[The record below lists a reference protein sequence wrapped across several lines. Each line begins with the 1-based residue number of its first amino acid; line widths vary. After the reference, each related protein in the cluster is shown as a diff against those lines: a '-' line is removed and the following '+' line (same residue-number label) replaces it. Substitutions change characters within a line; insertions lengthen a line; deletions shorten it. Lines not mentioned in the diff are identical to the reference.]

1 MSHLELISRLA
12 QPLADGEGKIVLL
25 VLDGLGDIRTEAQP
39 LTPLEH
45 AALPHLDALARRSA
59 LGRLV
64 PVAPGVTP
72 GSGPGHLALFG
83 HDPTQPAADIG
94 RGVLEALGEGLPVG
108 PGDVAARGNFAT
120 ADAAGNLTDRRAG
133 RIPTEECRRLCAAIR
148 EALRPQQPVDG
159 VQVTVEAGEGHRFVL
174 LLRGEGLSPDL
185 EDTDPQR
192 LGVPPLPVTARD
204 LTLEGREGREA
215 REGRGGGE
223 RAERTA
229 AVVRRVVATIERA
242 LAGEPRANRV
252 LLRGF
257 SQLPHLPRMRDLY
270 HLRCGAFAGYPLYR
284 GAAAACGMEVVP
296 AGKRP
301 AEVIAAAGA
310 NWQRFDYFFVHVK
323 QTDAAGEDG
332 DFAAKVR
339 AIEEVDASL
348 PALLELRPA
357 VLAVTGDHSTPAPL
371 ESHSWHPVP
380 LLLCSG
386 CCSIDGSEEFSERAA
401 ARGELGT
408 ILSHQLMGLLLANA
422 GRLAK
427 YGA

>member
-12 QPLADGEGKIVLL
+12 LPLPDGEGKIVLL

-45 AALPHLDALARRSA
+45 ASLPHLDALARRST

-72 GSGPGHLALFG
+72 GSGPGHLGLFG
-83 HDPTQPAADIG
+83 HDPSQPAADIG

-120 ADAAGNLTDRRAG
+120 ADAAGQLTDRRAG

-148 EALRPQQPVDG
+148 EALRPEQPVDG

-192 LGVPPLPVTARD
+192 LGVPPLQVTAR
-204 LTLEGREGREA
+204 GPAGKQ
-215 REGRGGGE
+215 G
-223 RAERTA
+223 ERTA
-229 AVVRRVVATIERA
+229 AVVRRVVATIESA
-242 LAGEPRANRV
+242 LAAEPRANRA

-257 SQLPHLPRMRDLY
+257 SQLPHLPRMSDLY

-284 GAAAACGMEVVP
+284 GVAAACGMEVV
-296 AGKRP
+296 ASGKRP
-301 AEVIAAAGA
+301 AEAMEVVRAS
-310 NWQRFDYFFVHVK
+310 WQRFDYFFVHAK

-348 PALLELRPA
+348 PTLLELGPA
-357 VLAVTGDHSTPAPL
+357 VLAVTGDHSTPVPL
-371 ESHSWHPVP
+371 KSHSWHPVP
-380 LLLCSG
+380 LLLHSAR
-386 CCSIDGSEEFSERAA
+386 CSIDGSKEFSERAA

>member
-1 MSHLELISRLA
+1 MTHLELLARLA
-12 QPLADGEGKIVLL
+12 RPLASGEGKIVLL
-25 VLDGLGDIRTEAQP
+25 VLDGVGDIHTAAQP

-45 AALPHLDALARRSA
+45 ATLPHLDALARRSA

-133 RIPTEECRRLCAAIR
+133 RIPTAECERLCAAITA
-148 EALRPQQPVDG
+148 ALKPHQPVEG
-159 VQVTVEAGEGHRFVL
+159 VAVTVAPGEGYRFVL
-174 LLRGEGLSPDL
+174 LLHGEGLSPEID
-185 EDTDPQR
+185 DTDPQR
-192 LGVPPLPVTARD
+192 LGVPPLPASAR
-204 LTLEGREGREA
+204 LPA
-215 REGRGGGE
+215 
-223 RAERTA
+223 AERTA
-229 AVVRRVVATIERA
+229 AVVRRVLAVIETA
-242 LAGEPRANRV
+242 LAAEPRANSAT
-252 LLRGF
+252 LRGF
-257 SQLPHLPRMRDLY
+257 SQLPHLPQMRDLY

-284 GAAAACGMEVVP
+284 GAAAACGMQVVP
-296 AGKRP
+296 CPKRP
-301 AEVIAAAGA
+301 ADAVATLRDHWAD
-310 NWQRFDYFFVHVK
+310 FDYFFLHVK

-339 AIEEVDASL
+339 AVEELDAAL
-348 PALLELRPA
+348 PELLALQPA

-371 ESHSWHPVP
+371 KSHSWHPVP
-380 LLLCSG
+380 LLLSSDRCSL
-386 CCSIDGSEEFSERAA
+386 DGSEEFTERAA
-401 ARGELGT
+401 ARGSLGT
-408 ILSHQLMGLLLANA
+408 FPSCQLMGLLLANA